1 MEKFQ
6 EQFIGLILP
15 AFERTINKR
24 KEFYNDNPRPSK
36 SDVET
41 IINTSSAENAVRSGI
56 LAFAPGPLGLI
67 TIIPDL
73 VMSMESQINMIY
85 DIGVAH
91 GKEELMT
98 KETILSL
105 ALLSGGG
112 SMGISLLT
120 QQAGKLVVKKAAVKI
135 IQNTAKA
142 VGIKLTAGAVKSS
155 VASYVPLLGG
165 LAIGVWVKY
174 VTDELGRSSESILSK
189 NVSVEETDTLDI
201 KENSTVD
208 PADVVE
214 NKILVLLNL
223 MKVDGESGEKEKTYI
238 SQIIDKVDLG
248 FVTRTK
254 LQVDLHLDSQ
264 SEVNFELL
272 KNASKED
279 KDSLLIDMLALAT
292 RDGKIHN
299 SEFEYIMNVCD
310 QIDLDT
316 RFVIDD
322 LSGNFLA
329 VKYFLK
335 DKVMEVN
342 QMLIADVEGH
352 KVQFYTNNRVFIFN
366 QKNEILK
373 KGTYLMGG
381 RKIVIDGGKTVE
393 SKDVLANLKNALT

>member
-1 MEKFQ
+1 
-6 EQFIGLILP
+6 
-15 AFERTINKR
+15 
-24 KEFYNDNPRPSK
+24 
-36 SDVET
+36 
-41 IINTSSAENAVRSGI
+41 
-56 LAFAPGPLGLI
+56 
-67 TIIPDL
+67 
-73 VMSMESQINMIY
+73 
-85 DIGVAH
+85 
-91 GKEELMT
+91 
-98 KETILSL
+98 
-105 ALLSGGG
+105 
-112 SMGISLLT
+112 
-120 QQAGKLVVKKAAVKI
+120 
-135 IQNTAKA
+135 
-142 VGIKLTAGAVKSS
+142 
-155 VASYVPLLGG
+155 
-165 LAIGVWVKY
+165 
-174 VTDELGRSSESILSK
+174 
-189 NVSVEETDTLDI
+189 
-201 KENSTVD
+201 
-208 PADVVE
+208 
-214 NKILVLLNL
+214 

-248 FVTRTK
+248 FVTRAK

-279 KDSLLIDMLALAT
+279 KDSLLIDMLALAK

-310 QIDLDT
+310 QMNLDT

-322 LSGNFLA
+322 LSGNFFA

-342 QMLIADVEGH
+342 QMLIADVEGY